1 MWEILEKNTLQK
13 GINKIPK
20 EILKRYEV
28 WKRIVEL
35 EGPDGLKKI
44 RGFNDESLKGK
55 WKGYRS
61 SRLNYKWRVL
71 YKLEGKE
78 LLVYVIDIN
87 PHKY

>member
-1 MWEILEKNTLQK
+1 MWEILEKNTFQK

-71 YKLEGKE
+71 YNVEGKC
-78 LLVYVIDIN
+78 LLVYLICISQ
-87 PHKY
+87 Y